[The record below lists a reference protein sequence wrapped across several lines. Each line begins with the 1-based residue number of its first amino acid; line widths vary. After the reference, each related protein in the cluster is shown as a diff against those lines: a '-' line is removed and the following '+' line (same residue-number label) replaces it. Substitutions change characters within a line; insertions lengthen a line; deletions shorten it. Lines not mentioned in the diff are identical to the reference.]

1 MAAQS
6 ERHRDAYAR
15 EALLLRSLLLA
26 VGVGRS
32 LILALQPLIAVGL
45 KLMNPT
51 PDVAALAA
59 EYAAIRIW
67 SAPAVLCQYTL
78 VGWLIGTQFPRGP
91 MVMLII
97 EIGRAH
103 V

>member
-1 MAAQS
+1 MSDSRTGQ
-6 ERHRDAYAR
+6 RKQTV
-15 EALLLRSLLLA
+15 LLLLLA
-26 VGVGRS
+26 VGIGLL
-32 LILALQPLIAVGL
+32 LILFHRPLIAVGL
-45 KLMNPT
+45 KLMNPS

-97 EIGRAH
+97 ANGIKRTEKRLSN
-103 V
+103 